1 MDQEESHVISI
12 FETLGAYFINIFY
25 NFLYK
30 NALYKKHSIVTEYQY
45 QVKGYILGVKQNK
58 KLYEKMLDSF
68 YKYFCN
74 ITQINSKTLNFS
86 NFVSTIVDSFI
97 PKEYSQSISLEKK
110 ESILELLLCDY
121 ISNLGTFITTEKMLP
136 FIIKNRKENYH
147 KVTKEMQDYSLTFL
161 LKKRMELYNKFL
173 RKQAYVEPETELEE
187 TYARLSS
194 YNRSLLHQIEELT
207 SEKKSLLADLST
219 LRKKYEKR
227 QSEYRRLVQLLYQQ
241 IQRSSTSKSSYPLTK
256 FIETLPS
263 EHFSNEEYQKETPAD
278 QKEVVE
284 TELLRKQEL
293 LTSQELTSKS
303 PNNYPVPHS
312 RTIVSKPSDNYPVPR
327 SRTTKLDF
335 DNSLQ
340 NQELHTKNGFSE
352 KDIVEFSQDK
362 PVFKQDKPEEENILA
377 NNQDNPEEEDILA
390 IKQDKP
396 EEEDILAIKQDK
408 PEEED
413 ILEFNQDKPEFKEAV
428 LDIKENILEEEN
440 QDEPIV
446 QNPFLENFWKPEQ
459 KTFNQSGLFEE
470 SSYFSND
477 WSGGD
482 VTLNF
487 S

>member
-207 SEKKSLLADLST
+207 SEKKSLLADLSS

-284 TELLRKQEL
+284 TELLREQEL
-293 LTSQELTSKS
+293 LTSQELTNKS

-335 DNSLQ
+335 DHSLQ
-340 NQELHTKNGFSE
+340 DLHTKNGFSE
-352 KDIVEFSQDK
+352 KDIIEFNQDK
-362 PVFKQDKPEEENILA
+362 PVFNRDKPEEENILA
-377 NNQDNPEEEDILA
+377 IKQDNPEEEDILA
-390 IKQDKP
+390 IKQDN
-396 EEEDILAIKQDK
+396 

-470 SSYFSND
+470 TSNFSND

>member
-12 FETLGAYFINIFY
+12 FETFGAYFINIFY

-30 NALYKKHSIVTEYQY
+30 NALYKKHSIVMEYQY

-74 ITQINSKTLNFS
+74 ITQINSKTLSFS
-86 NFVSTIVDSFI
+86 NFVSTIVDSFL

-110 ESILELLLCDY
+110 DSILELLLCDY

-136 FIIKNRKENYH
+136 FIVKNRKENYH
-147 KVTKEMQDYSLTFL
+147 RVTKEMQDYSLTFL

-173 RKQAYVEPETELEE
+173 RKQAYVEPKTELEE
-187 TYARLSS
+187 TYTRLSS
-194 YNRSLLHQIEELT
+194 YNRSLLYQIEELT
-207 SEKKSLLADLST
+207 SEKKSLLAELST

-241 IQRSSTSKSSYPLTK
+241 IQRSSSSKNSYPLTK

-263 EHFSNEEYQKETPAD
+263 EHFSNEDYQKEAPRD
-278 QKEVVE
+278 QKQVE
-284 TELLRKQEL
+284 IELLREQEEL
-293 LTSQELTSKS
+293 LASQELTSKS
-303 PNNYPVPHS
+303 PNNYPVPQS
-312 RTIVSKPSDNYPVPR
+312 RTIVSKPSDNYPVPQSR
-327 SRTTKLDF
+327 STKKDF

-340 NQELHTKNGFSE
+340 NQELNVKNGFSE
-352 KDIVEFSQDK
+352 KTILEF
-362 PVFKQDKPEEENILA
+362 
-377 NNQDNPEEEDILA
+377 NQDNPEIEEDSLEFN
-390 IKQDKP
+390 QDNP
-396 EEEDILAIKQDK
+396 EI
-408 PEEED
+408 EED
-413 ILEFNQDKPEFKEAV
+413 ILEFNQDNPEIEEDILKFNQDKPGFKEEV
-428 LDIKENILEEEN
+428 ILGNKDDILEEEN
-440 QDEPIV
+440 HKEDEPIV

-470 SSYFSND
+470 SSDFSND

>member
-1 MDQEESHVISI
+1 
-12 FETLGAYFINIFY
+12 
-25 NFLYK
+25 
-30 NALYKKHSIVTEYQY
+30 
-45 QVKGYILGVKQNK
+45 
-58 KLYEKMLDSF
+58 
-68 YKYFCN
+68 
-74 ITQINSKTLNFS
+74 
-86 NFVSTIVDSFI
+86 
-97 PKEYSQSISLEKK
+97 
-110 ESILELLLCDY
+110 
-121 ISNLGTFITTEKMLP
+121 
-136 FIIKNRKENYH
+136 
-147 KVTKEMQDYSLTFL
+147 
-161 LKKRMELYNKFL
+161 MELYNKFL

-207 SEKKSLLADLST
+207 SENKSLLADLST

-284 TELLRKQEL
+284 MELLRKQEL

-312 RTIVSKPSDNYPVPR
+312 RTIVSKPLDNYPVPR
-327 SRTTKLDF
+327 SRTTTKIDF

-352 KDIVEFSQDK
+352 KDIVEFG
-362 PVFKQDKPEEENILA
+362 QDKPEEENILA
-377 NNQDNPEEEDILA
+377 IDQDKPEEETILA
-390 IKQDKP
+390 IKQDIS
-396 EEEDILAIKQDK
+396 EEDNIFAIDQDK
-408 PEEED
+408 PE
-413 ILEFNQDKPEFKEAV
+413 FNQDTPEFKEAV

-470 SSYFSND
+470 SSNFSND

>member
-68 YKYFCN
+68 YKYFCS

-263 EHFSNEEYQKETPAD
+263 EHFSNEEYQKDTPAD

-352 KDIVEFSQDK
+352 RDIVEFS
-362 PVFKQDKPEEENILA
+362 QDKPEEENILA
-377 NNQDNPEEEDILA
+377 IKQDNPEEEDILA

-396 EEEDILAIKQDK
+396 EEEDILEFNQDK
-408 PEEED
+408 P
-413 ILEFNQDKPEFKEAV
+413 EFNQDKPEFKEAV

-470 SSYFSND
+470 SSNFSND

>member
-86 NFVSTIVDSFI
+86 NFVTTIVDSFI

-284 TELLRKQEL
+284 MELLRKQEL

-312 RTIVSKPSDNYPVPR
+312 RTIVSKPPDNYPVPR
-327 SRTTKLDF
+327 SRTTTKLDF

-352 KDIVEFSQDK
+352 KDIVEFG
-362 PVFKQDKPEEENILA
+362 QDKPEEENILA
-377 NNQDNPEEEDILA
+377 IDQDKSEEENILA
-390 IKQDKP
+390 IKQDIP
-396 EEEDILAIKQDK
+396 EEENILAIDQDK
-408 PEEED
+408 PE
-413 ILEFNQDKPEFKEAV
+413 FNQDTPEFKEAV

-470 SSYFSND
+470 SSNFSND

>member
-68 YKYFCN
+68 YKYFCS

-362 PVFKQDKPEEENILA
+362 PEEENILTIK
-377 NNQDNPEEEDILA
+377 QDNPEEEDILA

-396 EEEDILAIKQDK
+396 EEEDILEFNQDK
-408 PEEED
+408 P
-413 ILEFNQDKPEFKEAV
+413 EFNQDKPEFKEAV

-470 SSYFSND
+470 SSNFSND

>member
-1 MDQEESHVISI
+1 MDQEESRVISI

-207 SEKKSLLADLST
+207 SENKSLLADLST

-327 SRTTKLDF
+327 SRTTKIDF

-362 PVFKQDKPEEENILA
+362 PEEENILA
-377 NNQDNPEEEDILA
+377 IKQDNPEEEDILA
-390 IKQDKP
+390 IKQDNP
-396 EEEDILAIKQDK
+396 EEEDILEFNQDK
-408 PEEED
+408 P
-413 ILEFNQDKPEFKEAV
+413 EFNQDKPEFKEAV

-470 SSYFSND
+470 SSNFSND